1 MASMARTRQYIKGA
15 IALVLTA
22 VFGVGLVTGM
32 SPEKLVV
39 ASGMLG
45 IVLGHY
51 FTKQEAD

>member
-22 VFGVGLVTGM
+22 VFGVGLITGM
-32 SPEKLVV
+32 EPEKLTV
-39 ASGMLG
+39 AAGMLG

-51 FTKQEAD
+51 FTKQESD